1 MNDATVV
8 DFNLSDVSV
17 FSPEN
22 SAFNL
27 VVVSALSIIG
37 KISFL
42 KGRGIWNLGKEY
54 P

>member
-1 MNDATVV
+1 MTDATVV

-17 FSPEN
+17 FGPEN
-22 SAFNL
+22 SALYL

-42 KGRGIWNLGKEY
+42 NCQAQVQVPLS
-54 P
+54 